1 MRLRSSKWLA
11 AAAAAALIVPTAA
24 WAAQGRA
31 KAEGR
36 FLHHV
41 FFYLKKPGDAA
52 DKAKLVAALRR
63 LSAAPTIRTVQ
74 IGEHAGTTRDV
85 IERGYDVSWT
95 LGFDNAADQEA
106 YQVDP
111 IHLRFVEENSALWSK
126 VVVYDTVP
134 VAR

>member
-1 MRLRSSKWLA
+1 MRVRPLQWIAIAS
-11 AAAAAALIVPTAA
+11 AAALVLPSVA
-24 WAAQGRA
+24 AAQGRA

-41 FFYLKKPGDAA
+41 FFYLAKPGDAA
-52 DKAKLVAALRR
+52 DKARLVAALRR
-63 LSAAPTIRTVQ
+63 LSAAPTIRSYQ

-95 LGFDNAADQEA
+95 LAFDNAADQEA
-106 YQVDP
+106 YQVAP
-111 IHLRFVEENSALWSK
+111 IHERFVAENSALWSK

-134 VAR
+134 AR